1 MKSVVVRTISGTVF
15 VAVMLLCLLT
25 GSRLFGLLI
34 AFMAFGMCYEYLT
47 MPSKAGVKLGTTQ
60 HIIYSLS
67 GVLYIL
73 CGLAFMIVLAFRGG
87 EFSGL
92 LPLSFFLMIWAS
104 DVGAYCVGST
114 LGQAFHSRKMAPKI
128 SPNKTWAGFIG
139 GLVFCIIAAVIM
151 QVTGLLKMP
160 LSICIALGTVIHCT
174 GVLGDLLE
182 SAWKRRFGVKDSGN
196 LIPGHGGLLDRFD
209 SSLLA
214 FPAGA
219 ILLLLLKLI

>member
-1 MKSVVVRTISGTVF
+1 MKSVVVRTISGAVF

-25 GSRLFGLLI
+25 SSRLFGLLI

-60 HIIYSLS
+60 HILYSLS

-160 LSICIALGTVIHCT
+160 LYICIALGTVIHCT

-196 LIPGHGGLLDRFD
+196 LIPGHGGLLARFD

-214 FPAGA
+214 FPAGT

>member
-1 MKSVVVRTISGTVF
+1 MKSVVVRTISGAVF

-25 GSRLFGLLI
+25 SSKLFSLLI
-34 AFMAFGMCYEYLT
+34 AFMAFGMSYEYLT
-47 MPSKAGVKLGTTQ
+47 MPSKAGISFSHAQGTV
-60 HIIYSLS
+60 YSLG

-73 CGLAFMIVLAFRGG
+73 CGLAFMIVLAFRGE

-92 LPLSFFLMIWAS
+92 MPLCFFLMIWAS

-114 LGQAFHSRKMAPKI
+114 IGQVLHSRKMAPKI
-128 SPNKTWAGFIG
+128 SPNKTWAGFFG
-139 GLVFCIIAAVIM
+139 GMAFCLAAAAIL
-151 QVTGLLKMP
+151 QATGLLEIPMIM
-160 LSICIALGTVIHCT
+160 SIILGVVVHCT
-174 GVLGDLLE
+174 GVMGDLLE

-214 FPAGA
+214 FPAGT
-219 ILLLLLKLI
+219 LLLFLLKLI

>member
-139 GLVFCIIAAVIM
+139 GMVFCIIAAVIM

-214 FPAGA
+214 FPAGT

>member
-1 MKSVVVRTISGTVF
+1 MKSVVVRTISGAVF

-25 GSRLFGLLI
+25 SSRLFGLLI

-73 CGLAFMIVLAFRGG
+73 CGLAFMIVLAFRAG

-92 LPLSFFLMIWAS
+92 MPLGFFLMIWAS

-139 GLVFCIIAAVIM
+139 GMVFCIIAAVIM

-214 FPAGA
+214 FPAGT

>member
-25 GSRLFGLLI
+25 SSRLFGLLI

-47 MPSKAGVKLGTTQ
+47 MPSKAGLKLGTTQ

-139 GLVFCIIAAVIM
+139 GMVFCLAAAALL
-151 QVTGLLKMP
+151 QATGLLEMS
-160 LSICIALGTVIHCT
+160 LITSLVLGVVVHCT
-174 GVLGDLLE
+174 GVAGDLLE
-182 SAWKRRFGVKDSGN
+182 SLWKRRFGVKDSGN

>member
-34 AFMAFGMCYEYLT
+34 AFMAFGMSFEYLT

-139 GLVFCIIAAVIM
+139 GMVFCLAAAAIL
-151 QVTGLLKMP
+151 QATGLLEMS
-160 LSICIALGTVIHCT
+160 LITSL
-174 GVLGDLLE
+174 VLGVVVHE
-182 SAWKRRFGVKDSGN
+182 SLWKRRFGVKDSGN